1 MITFDWYG
9 IHDVA
14 ATSGLLLVLVQKK
27 YQKLILSDR
36 YRFITRQDE
45 GGWDWK
51 SVENMSER

>member
-9 IHDVA
+9 IYDVA
-14 ATSGLLLVLVQKK
+14 TTSGLLLLAQKK